1 MYPIQYAKLW
11 YAVRNDAMRCDTM
24 PYTDDNTPAHTPVRQ
39 EKALVEGRRAG
50 AAACKHLGIREGFY
64 PSILP
69 VEEDE
74 PHVALG
80 REAFRALRSAPPIRA
95 GIEVF
100 LP

>member
-1 MYPIQYAKLW
+1 MQSY
-11 YAVRNDAMRCDTM
+11 VMRCGM
-24 PYTDDNTPAHTPVRQ
+24 ALCGAIRCLTPMAIFALTPSVWQ

-50 AAACKHLGIREGFY
+50 AAACKHLGVREGFY
-64 PSILP
+64 PSVLP

-100 LP
+100 FP